1 MVFIMLNLDLETD
14 VLIVGAGP
22 AGVSLAINLGKRDIP
37 CIVLDQKKRAD
48 VGYKPCGDALS
59 PNSTRK
65 LFELSGIQQP
75 KGDEIG
81 EDLESAHFKPVPDFE
96 LWIPFVSQ
104 TIDRLKYGQRLLDSL
119 VDFPGIEFKPK
130 HKVIGTIIKNNKIV
144 GCKVRTENGDKINI
158 YAKIV
163 ADCSGVTGIVRRN
176 IPDRVCDKFQKKLPK
191 KEIIVSFREIIETP
205 KPHEFQKQMRIETH
219 DELPPPGYFWIFS
232 RGERLLNIGVG
243 WLINDSNKDFN
254 AKKVLEELRNK
265 FFPDVKVIDAAGDTL
280 PGRLPLYSMVAD
292 GFITCG
298 DAATLVNPISGE
310 GHGPALL
317 SGFYA
322 AEKIELAIRHENYS
336 EEELW
341 DYNVTIWN
349 VYVYD
354 GGLGIAVHKLLNAVP
369 FSDFSYLFE
378 KEIISQSDVDAIM
391 GSTSVK
397 LPIFQ
402 KLVKGMRKPK
412 LLFKLARGLM
422 IAEKIKKISNKYP
435 TTPKKFERWVKKIKK
450 SERINL

>member
-1 MVFIMLNLDLETD
+1 MLNLDLKTD

-22 AGVSLAINLGKRDIP
+22 AGVSLAINLGKRNIP
-37 CIVLDQKKRAD
+37 CILLDQKKRSD

-75 KGDEIG
+75 KGEEIG
-81 EDLESAHFKPVPDFE
+81 EDLESAHFKPVLDFE

-104 TIDRLKYGQRLLDSL
+104 TIHRLKYGQRLLESL
-119 VDFPGIEFKPK
+119 VDYSSVEFKPK
-130 HKVIGTIIKNNKIV
+130 HKVIGTILKNNKVV
-144 GCKVRTENGDKINI
+144 GCNVRTDTGDKIKI

-163 ADCSGVTGIVRRN
+163 ADCSGATGIVRRN
-176 IPDRVCDKFQKKLPK
+176 IPEEVSDKFPKKLQKK
-191 KEIIVSFREIIETP
+191 ETIVSYREIIETSE
-205 KPHEFQKQMRIETH
+205 PHEYQKQMRIETH

-232 RGERLLNIGVG
+232 KGEKLLNIGCG
-243 WLINDSNKDFN
+243 WLINDSNKEYST
-254 AKKVLEELRNK
+254 KKVLETLRNK
-265 FFPDVKVIDAAGDTL
+265 FFPGVKVVDGAGDTL
-280 PGRLPLYSMVAD
+280 PGRLPLYSMVTD

-298 DAATLVNPISGE
+298 DAAALVNPISGE

-322 AEKIELAIRHENYS
+322 AEKIELAIRRENYC

-341 DYNVTIWN
+341 DYNVKIWKT
-349 VYVYD
+349 YGYE
-354 GGLGIAVHKLLNAVP
+354 GALGIAVHKLLNAVP

-402 KLVKGMRKPK
+402 KIWKGMRKPK
-412 LLFKLARGLM
+412 LLIKVARGLM
-422 IAEKIKKISNKYP
+422 LAEKIKKISNKYP
-435 TTPKKFERWVKKIKK
+435 ETPEKFERWVRKIKRI
-450 SERINL
+450 ERKNL